1 MIDEA
6 MIDATRSPV
15 RVAEANLREMASEV
29 QIPRYSRR
37 NLTVSLVHIGVG
49 GFHRAHQAVYLDD
62 LLNNGE
68 TGWSECGIGLL
79 PQDARMKQALI
90 SQDCLYTVLTRG
102 SDKDHARIVGSI
114 ASYIHA
120 IEKPEAALE
129 RLSAPETRVVSL
141 TITEGG
147 YYIDEGSGKFQE
159 AHPTVVHDLEHP
171 SAPRGVLGYL
181 AAALDRRRRRGI
193 APFTVLSCDNLPG
206 NGRISRYAL
215 LSFAELLDPGL
226 RAWIEQ
232 NVAFPNSMVD
242 GITPVTTDADRA
254 LLRDR
259 FHVEDAWP
267 VVTEPFRQWIIEDHF
282 SNGRPPWERAGAQL
296 TSDVSGYELMKLRL
310 LNAGHSALGYLG
322 VLHGFQYVHEAAAD
336 PIFQAFLE
344 RFFDQVAPLIPLLS
358 GIDLG
363 DYRST
368 LIRRFSNAAI
378 RDQLSRICSEGSSKL
393 PKFILPSI
401 RELASAGRPY
411 SRLSLVIA
419 GWFLYLQRFDVID
432 AHRDELVKIAKAAG
446 DDPTPLLKV
455 SSVFGDLASNA
466 NFVGEVTG
474 FVRRLRKDG
483 MMATISA

>member
-1 MIDEA
+1 
-6 MIDATRSPV
+6 MIDATRNPV
-15 RVAEANLREMASEV
+15 RVAEVNLRELANEV

-62 LLNNGE
+62 LLSAGK
-68 TGWSECGIGLL
+68 TDWAECGIGLL
-79 PQDARMKQALI
+79 PQDARMKQALAG
-90 SQDCLYTVLTRG
+90 QDCLYTVLTRG
-102 SDKDHARIVGSI
+102 NEKITARIIGSI
-114 ASYIHA
+114 AKYIHA
-120 IEKPEAALE
+120 VEAPEAALE
-129 RLSAPETRVVSL
+129 RLSAPETRIVSL

-147 YYIDEGSGKFQE
+147 YYIDEGSGKFQDS
-159 AHPTVVHDLEHP
+159 HPTIVHDLENP
-171 SAPRGVLGYL
+171 SAPVGVLGSL
-181 AAALDRRRRRGI
+181 AAALERRRQRGI

-215 LSFAELLDPGL
+215 LSFAEMLDPKL
-226 RAWIEQ
+226 RAWIED

-254 LLRDR
+254 ILRDDL
-259 FHVEDAWP
+259 HVEDAWP

-282 SNGRPPWERAGAQL
+282 SNGRPPWEEAGVQF

-322 VLHGFQYVHEAAAD
+322 VLHGFQYVHEAAVD
-336 PIFQAFLE
+336 PIFRAFLQ
-344 RFFDQVAPLIPLLS
+344 RFFDQVAPLIPPLP
-358 GIDLG
+358 GIDLD

-401 RELASAGRPY
+401 RDLSAAGRPY
-411 SRLSLVIA
+411 SHLSLVIA
-419 GWFLYLQRFDVID
+419 AWFLYLQKFDVID
-432 AHRDELVKIAKAAG
+432 AHRDELVNIAKSAA

-455 SSVFGDLASNA
+455 PYVFGDLASNA
-466 NFVGEVTG
+466 DFVGEVTG
-474 FVRRLRKDG
+474 FVKRLCQSG
-483 MMATISA
+483 VMAEICA